1 MKKWLLW
8 VAALAILAAAQ
19 VTLRDLIGAY
29 NYQIVILIGINI
41 ILAVSLNLIN
51 GFTGQF
57 SIGHAGFYAIGG
69 YTSAAL
75 VFYLGPS
82 IRALTKFMPS
92 MVQDLSLIHI
102 SE

>member
-1 MKKWLLW
+1 MKRLVYW
-8 VAALAILAAAQ
+8 LAAIVLLLVLQAY
-19 VTLRDLIGAY
+19 LRGVIGAY
-29 NYQIVILIGINI
+29 NYQIVILVGINI

-51 GFTGQF
+51 GVTGQF